1 MTWMCNADSGVT
13 FPVHLNFKRRF
24 FRERMG
30 NAQGGGGFPGGP
42 PGGKKDGEK
51 KKKKFESKGGP
62 ARVGRKKV
70 GHTQWKSGR
79 REAPSCV
86 LPNPSNLPPPPSLPT
101 CSAPVS

>member
-62 ARVGRKKV
+62 ARVGRLFV
-70 GHTQWKSGR
+70 GPLWTDTVAMHNGPTKSRPTRAG
-79 REAPSCV
+79 
-86 LPNPSNLPPPPSLPT
+86 PSNGS
-101 CSAPVS
+101 SKS